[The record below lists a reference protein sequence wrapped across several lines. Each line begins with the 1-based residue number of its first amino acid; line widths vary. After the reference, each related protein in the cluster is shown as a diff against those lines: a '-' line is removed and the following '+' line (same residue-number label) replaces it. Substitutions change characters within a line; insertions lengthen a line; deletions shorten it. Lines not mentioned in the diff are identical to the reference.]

1 MNITMDPILLISI
14 LNTKL
19 RNEYPTL
26 YDLCD
31 DLDINQAD
39 LEHILG
45 KNSYVYDE
53 KLNQIKK
60 GLKVKSTW

>member
-31 DLDINQAD
+31 DLDLNQAD
-39 LEHILG
+39 LEHILD
-45 KNSYVYDE
+45 KNNYVYDE

-60 GLKVKSTW
+60 GIKDR

>member
-1 MNITMDPILLISI
+1 MDPILLISI

-39 LEHILG
+39 LEHILS
-45 KNSYVYDE
+45 KNNYVYDE

-60 GLKVKSTW
+60 G